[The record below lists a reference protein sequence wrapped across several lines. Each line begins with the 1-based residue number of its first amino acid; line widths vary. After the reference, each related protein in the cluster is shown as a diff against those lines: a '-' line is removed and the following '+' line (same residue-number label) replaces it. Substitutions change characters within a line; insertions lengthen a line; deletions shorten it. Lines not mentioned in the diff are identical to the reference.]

1 MPLVE
6 PMNIAK
12 GRNHN
17 RLSCLLGPTGV
28 GKVLLAKEL
37 ANFIFDS
44 EEDRIHIDIS

>member
-6 PMNIAK
+6 PMNLANR
-12 GRNHN
+12 RNDN
-17 RLSCLLGPTGV
+17 RRSCLLGPTGV